1 MNFAAFLDWI
11 NGINDE
17 NDDFIQDSKWG
28 TKAEDGSIRRHDS
41 SSSNSIVATNWC
53 IRIIE
58 FCFLRRLNVWHE
70 KPCCCCQHCDDVEW
84 NLILI
89 VRDFGVFFSSF
100 DKERMVGSWKMHQSV
115 STPNRETCEDCH
127 DFLGWRKIFILLQK
141 RILMNLWKV
150 RPSLDYDCDSYRNIF
165 SLRNFTHSV
174 FISVQQ
180 KLEKLQTHID
190 IVERQWQL
198 HYDSITNCIQY
209 T

>member
-17 NDDFIQDSKWG
+17 NDNFIQDSKWG
-28 TKAEDGSIRRHDS
+28 TKAEDGSIRWHDDS

-53 IRIIE
+53 IGIIE

-70 KPCCCCQHCDDVEW
+70 KTCCCCWYQHCDDVEW

-115 STPNRETCEDCH
+115 STPNRETVMIFWVGEKSLSPERIASKFFRIKIDLWPFTFFH
-127 DFLGWRKIFILLQK
+127 DY
-141 RILMNLWKV
+141 
-150 RPSLDYDCDSYRNIF
+150 YDPAKEWMSHLTENG
-165 SLRNFTHSV
+165 LA
-174 FISVQQ
+174 
-180 KLEKLQTHID
+180 LEQT
-190 IVERQWQL
+190 Q
-198 HYDSITNCIQY
+198 IQ

>member
-1 MNFAAFLDWI
+1 MHRNHRNLLSTTVERLARENLLLLLVPALWWCRVKLDSHCERFWSLFLLVWQRK
-11 NGINDE
+11 NGWKLEDASIGVN
-17 NDDFIQDSKWG
+17 SK
-28 TKAEDGSIRRHDS
+28 SR
-41 SSSNSIVATNWC
+41 
-53 IRIIE
+53 
-58 FCFLRRLNVWHE
+58 
-70 KPCCCCQHCDDVEW
+70 
-84 NLILI
+84 
-89 VRDFGVFFSSF
+89 
-100 DKERMVGSWKMHQSV
+100 
-115 STPNRETCEDCH
+115 DCH